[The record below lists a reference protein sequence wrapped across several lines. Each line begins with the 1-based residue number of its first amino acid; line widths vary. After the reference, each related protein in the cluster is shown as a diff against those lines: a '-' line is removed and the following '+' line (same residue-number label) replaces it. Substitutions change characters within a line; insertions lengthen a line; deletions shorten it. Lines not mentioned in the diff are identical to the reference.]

1 MVLET
6 LLSVRAGVI
15 GGVVG
20 DVTASAGE
28 GVVGGVDGVGDA
40 VAGAGD
46 AIGGVGDVATVH
58 HASQHTL
65 SGKFPTLF
73 LDNEEGANAEKQS
86 RLRKHLDETCP
97 NPPVLVSFAPFDM
110 ESIDLKNCSLG
121 GCDVFR

>member
-1 MVLET
+1 M
-6 LLSVRAGVI
+6 RAGVI

-65 SGKFPTLF
+65 SGKF
-73 LDNEEGANAEKQS
+73 K
-86 RLRKHLDETCP
+86 R
-97 NPPVLVSFAPFDM
+97 
-110 ESIDLKNCSLG
+110 
-121 GCDVFR
+121 